1 MVHSRDYEVQDTLAV
16 SELLHVPKYY
26 MHAGL
31 CLCLD
36 TFLNSG
42 STWGKWALWGWVY
55 SQGTLVDCWVCYKM
69 SGSMRKCDNVRLLQL
84 ASRVSCSDLL
94 RGGGRFVGGSAGVD
108 LVV

>member
-31 CLCLD
+31 YLCFD

-42 STWGKWALWGWVY
+42 PAWGGCARLGWGY
-55 SQGTLVDCWVCYKM
+55 SRGALVDCWMCCKM
-69 SGSMRKCDNVRLLQL
+69 SGNMRKCDNVRLLRL
-84 ASRVSCSDLL
+84 ASRVSCSDL
-94 RGGGRFVGGSAGVD
+94 RHQGGGG
-108 LVV
+108 L